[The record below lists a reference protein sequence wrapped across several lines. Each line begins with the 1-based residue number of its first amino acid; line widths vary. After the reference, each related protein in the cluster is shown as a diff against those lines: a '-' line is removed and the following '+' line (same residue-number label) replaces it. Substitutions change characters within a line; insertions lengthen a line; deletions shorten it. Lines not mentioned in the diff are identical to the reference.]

1 MTSGEVLLDMVL
13 TNVEEIVKDI
23 QIGSS
28 LSCSNHALVE
38 FIILKECGLG
48 KEWSQDPELE
58 ESELQVV

>member
-1 MTSGEVLLDMVL
+1 MVL